1 MGFKDLFIVSDENEK
16 ANETPQTE
24 TAKPNTTATT
34 KFPTSTPQVE
44 ESGSILSVF
53 GFGKHDHE
61 VSMPTPTPTAS
72 VSNEHLEKALEL
84 YQKGFDSLN
93 QPGYDF
99 YEFYQAVMQAGP
111 TNPQIYTMAF
121 TMASAMDKT
130 ISKDRLVQQSDYY
143 LTEIEKVYNDY
154 VSKGNA
160 KREDLLAQKKHEN
173 ESLVGELSLL
183 RQQLEAITTQ
193 IADRENKLSVID
205 VKYSPMIGEVE
216 GKIAANQMA
225 KTKVVQSIEQVKQG
239 IINNLK

>member
-16 ANETPQTE
+16 ANEVPQTE
-24 TAKPNTTATT
+24 TVKQTTT
-34 KFPTSTPQVE
+34 KFPTSTPKVE
-44 ESGSILSVF
+44 ENGSILGVF
-53 GFGKHDHE
+53 GFGKTE
-61 VSMPTPTPTAS
+61 QVITTPTS

-99 YEFYQAVMQAGP
+99 YEFYQAIMQAGP
-111 TNPQIYTMAF
+111 TNPQIYNMAF

-130 ISKDRLVQQSDYY
+130 ITKDRLVQQSDYY
-143 LTEIEKVYNDY
+143 LSEIEKVYNDY
-154 VSKGNA
+154 VTKGNA
-160 KREDLLAQKKHEN
+160 KREELVAQKKHEN

-183 RQQLEAITTQ
+183 KQQLEAITTQ

-205 VKYSPMIGEVE
+205 VKYSPMISDVE
-216 GKIAANQMA
+216 GKMNANQIA
-225 KTKVVQSIEQVKQG
+225 KSKVTQSIEQVKNG

>member
-16 ANETPQTE
+16 ANETPQAE
-24 TAKPNTTATT
+24 TVKPTTTT
-34 KFPTSTPQVE
+34 KFPSSTPHVE
-44 ESGSILSVF
+44 ESGGILGVF
-53 GFGKHDHE
+53 GFGKSEHE
-61 VSMPTPTPTAS
+61 VATPMPTAS

-154 VSKGNA
+154 VSKGNS

>member
-16 ANETPQTE
+16 ANETPQAE
-24 TAKPNTTATT
+24 TVKPTTTT

-44 ESGSILSVF
+44 ESGSILGVF
-53 GFGKHDHE
+53 GFGKSEHE
-61 VSMPTPTPTAS
+61 VATPSPMPTAS
-72 VSNEHLEKALEL
+72 VSNEHMEKALEL

-111 TNPQIYTMAF
+111 TNPQIYAMAF
-121 TMASAMDKT
+121 T
-130 ISKDRLVQQSDYY
+130 
-143 LTEIEKVYNDY
+143 
-154 VSKGNA
+154 

-205 VKYSPMIGEVE
+205 VKYAPMVGDVE
-216 GKIAANQMA
+216 SKISANEIA
-225 KTKVVQSIEQVKQG
+225 KNKVVQSIEQVKQG

>member
-1 MGFKDLFIVSDENEK
+1 MKFKDLFIVSDETT
-16 ANETPQTE
+16 NETPQVE
-24 TAKPNTTATT
+24 TVQPTTAATT
-34 KFPTSTPQVE
+34 KFPTSTPPVE
-44 ESGSILSVF
+44 ESGGLLSVF
-53 GFGKHDHE
+53 GFGKSEHE
-61 VSMPTPTPTAS
+61 VATPSPMPTAS
-72 VSNEHLEKALEL
+72 VSNEHMEKALEL

-121 TMASAMDKT
+121 TIASAMDKT

-143 LTEIEKVYNDY
+143 LTEIGKVYNDY
-154 VSKGNA
+154 VAKGTS

-205 VKYSPMIGEVE
+205 VKYAPMVGDVE
-216 GKIAANQMA
+216 SKISANEIA
-225 KTKVVQSIEQVKQG
+225 KNKVVQSIEQVKQG

>member
-16 ANETPQTE
+16 ANETPQVE
-24 TAKPNTTATT
+24 TVKPTSTAATT

-44 ESGSILSVF
+44 ESGSILGVF
-53 GFGKHDHE
+53 GFGKQEHE
-61 VSMPTPTPTAS
+61 VATPTAS

-154 VSKGNA
+154 VGKGNS

-205 VKYSPMIGEVE
+205 VKYAPMVGDVE
-216 GKIAANQMA
+216 SKISANEIA
-225 KTKVVQSIEQVKQG
+225 KNKVVQSIEQVKQG

>member
-16 ANETPQTE
+16 ANETPQAE
-24 TAKPNTTATT
+24 TVKPTTTT

-44 ESGSILSVF
+44 ESGSILGVF
-53 GFGKHDHE
+53 GFGKSEHE
-61 VSMPTPTPTAS
+61 VATPSPMPTAS
-72 VSNEHLEKALEL
+72 VSNEHMEKALEL

-111 TNPQIYTMAF
+111 TNPQIYAMAF
-121 TMASAMDKT
+121 TMATAMDKT

-143 LTEIEKVYNDY
+143 LTEIGKVYNDY
-154 VSKGNA
+154 VAKGTA

-205 VKYSPMIGEVE
+205 VKYAPMVGDVE
-216 GKIAANQMA
+216 SKISANEIA
-225 KTKVVQSIEQVKQG
+225 KNKVVQSIEQVKQG

>member
-1 MGFKDLFIVSDENEK
+1 MGFKDLFIVNDENEK
-16 ANETPQTE
+16 VNDSPQVE
-24 TAKPNTTATT
+24 IAKQTTSTATT
-34 KFPTSTPQVE
+34 KFPSSTTHVE
-44 ESGSILSVF
+44 ESGSILNVF
-53 GFGKHDHE
+53 GFGKPEHE
-61 VSMPTPTPTAS
+61 VSTPIPTAS

-154 VSKGNA
+154 VGKGNS
-160 KREDLLAQKKHEN
+160 KKEELLSQKKHEN
-173 ESLVGELSLL
+173 ESLMGELSLL
-183 RQQLEAITTQ
+183 KQQLEAITTQ

-205 VKYSPMIGEVE
+205 VKYSPMIGDVE
-216 GKIAANQMA
+216 GKISANQIA
-225 KTKVVQSIEQVKQG
+225 KTKIAQSIEQVKNG